1 MLPLDRE
8 TLDAWVRNPQSAKP
22 GCLMP
27 AFGLDEKR
35 RRSIVEY
42 LLTLR

>member
-1 MLPLDRE
+1 MVPNTPE
-8 TLDAWVRNPQSAKP
+8 TLRQWLADPQSVKP

-27 AFGLDEKR
+27 AFGLSPTDLDR
-35 RRSIVEY
+35 VANY